1 MKDVSV
7 FLFYSIPPLMA
18 HCAVIRTFSASLDR
32 RGSSSRNVMNQFMCN
47 LREIYSYTA
56 FPLYTAQLWVKRDLY
71 WDKGKIE
78 NSERMRGRETG
89 MYNGGRM

>member
-1 MKDVSV
+1 MS
-7 FLFYSIPPLMA
+7 
-18 HCAVIRTFSASLDR
+18 
-32 RGSSSRNVMNQFMCN
+32 QFMCN

-56 FPLYTAQLWVKRDLY
+56 FPLYTAQSWVKRDLY

-89 MYNGGRM
+89 TYTVWEDVVTTV